1 MHKISKIFI
10 ADVNKN
16 IGSSI
21 AENLRSKGYSSIISN
36 RSSNL
41 DLLDQTSVNDLF
53 NSEKP
58 QYVFLA
64 AGKSGGIQANI
75 KHPADFIYDNLQIEI
90 NVIQAAHKS
99 AVKKLLFLGSS
110 CVYPKNTSQ
119 PIKEEYFLTGE
130 LEKTSEP
137 YALAK
142 IAGMVMCQAYYKQC
156 GSKFIVGVPA
166 TPYGPGD
173 SFDPDKSH
181 VLTALIRKFHEA
193 KIKNEE
199 EIVLWGS
206 GNPVREFI
214 FIEDLAEAC
223 VFLMS
228 NYDSSDI
235 INIGSGSEIPIKK
248 LAELIRSAIGYE
260 GRIVFDDSKPDG
272 APKKVLDIAEITNLG
287 WKPQIDLEKGIK
299 LTYEEFLKKGNQI

>member
-1 MHKISKIFI
+1 MDKSSKIFI

-21 AENLRSKGYSSIISN
+21 EENLRSKGYSSIISN

-41 DLLDQTSVNDLF
+41 DLLDQSSVNDLF

-110 CVYPKNTSQ
+110 CVYPKKTSQ

-142 IAGMVMCQAYYKQC
+142 IAGMVMCRAYYKQY

-206 GNPVREFI
+206 GNPIREFI
-214 FIEDLAEAC
+214 FIDDLAEAC

-248 LAELIRSAIGYE
+248 LAELIRSATGYE

-272 APKKVLDIAEITNLG
+272 APKKVLDITEITNLG